1 MSQGNKGRIPHFGP
15 EAILTL
21 VFYMLAVSSII
32 SYFVWKEAYPLA
44 FVYLGISAIVVRVI
58 FYLYRFFVNKK

>member
-1 MSQGNKGRIPHFGP
+1 
-15 EAILTL
+15 
-21 VFYMLAVSSII
+21 MLAVASII
-32 SYFVWKEAYPLA
+32 SYFVWKEAYPQA